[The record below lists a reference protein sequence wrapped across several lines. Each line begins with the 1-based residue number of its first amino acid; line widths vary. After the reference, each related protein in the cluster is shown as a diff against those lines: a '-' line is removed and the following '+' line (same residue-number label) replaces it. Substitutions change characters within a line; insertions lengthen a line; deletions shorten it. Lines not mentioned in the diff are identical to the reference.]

1 MENSMLPLPSENVT
15 DKEFLQS
22 VSYMLNTHHSL
33 PRAWQMAMALR
44 LEKFVNPRK
53 PDFSCAP
60 VQLEL
65 PFDNS

>member
-22 VSYMLNTHHSL
+22 VFYMLNAYHSL
-33 PRAWQMAMALR
+33 PRAWQTAMALR
-44 LEKFVNPRK
+44 LERLANPREV
-53 PDFSCAP
+53 DFSCAP

-65 PFDNS
+65 PFVNS

>member
-1 MENSMLPLPSENVT
+1 MLPLPSENVT

-22 VSYMLNTHHSL
+22 VSYMLNAHHSL

-44 LEKFVNPRK
+44 LEKRVNPRK

-65 PFDNS
+65 PFVNS